1 MTLLMLFIV
10 PFGCTDDKDN
20 AEGSISFPELQ
31 EMKLDANGT
40 TEIAFKAVADWKLIS
55 NSGWC
60 KFVNGSFTE
69 SIISGKAGE
78 QTITIQTSDDSQ
90 NYVNDDIAELTLAI
104 GGKEQ
109 VICKIT
115 RPRKVF
121 EGLTVKDAEGNIYDA
136 EHPISVEGNTFN
148 ETKYTTIIAET
159 EFEVGI
165 DKEKNPSWIEASSK
179 QAGNFQLTFNKE
191 NKDGL
196 EERYSIGADKKYSLT
211 LGVKTNDGT
220 IDVAIPIIYEGLNPN
235 ELSID
240 PQYSST
246 LKISKDGK
254 KITGSSSMG
263 GDETIYNDKL
273 STTII
278 TRNDDYQIVLYE
290 QKGVYTELYP
300 GYGRYEV
307 NEVVFNN
314 ANTSWIHEIRNGAE
328 YSLTFD
334 PYKDLNNGSDNRSAV
349 VMALPKDEYE
359 TIKNDLQGNI
369 IEANGID
376 IKSKYNTYVVAIFY
390 QEGDPT
396 ISFKTYQLPQN
407 AMYGLEE
414 YSWGQGEVTS
424 KFDGTIE
431 NAETGNIWKS
441 IFATSEFNDGR
452 TIYIEIIN
460 YEESMTFNVEGTIT
474 NVTTKTNVEYDNDG
488 KHYIMLKASTADDIT
503 GHQKISIKSG
513 DEVKALLLIEFGE
526 STDEF

>member
-40 TEIAFKAVADWKLIS
+40 TEIAFKTAADWKLIS

-60 KFVNGSFTE
+60 KFVNGNFTE

-121 EGLTVKDAEGNIYDA
+121 EGLIVKDAEGNIYDA

-211 LGVKTNDGT
+211 LGVKTNDGI
-220 IDVAIPIIYEGLNPN
+220 IDVAIPVIYEGLDAN

-278 TRNDDYQIVLYE
+278 TRNDDYQIVIYE
-290 QKGVYTELYP
+290 QKGAYKEEY
-300 GYGRYEV
+300 GYGRYYV
-307 NEVVFNN
+307 DEVVFDNV
-314 ANTSWIHEIRNGAE
+314 NTSWIHETRNGAE

-349 VMALPKDEYE
+349 VMAFPKDEYE

-369 IEANGID
+369 IDENGID
-376 IKSKYNTYVVAIFY
+376 PKSRYNTYVVAIFY
-390 QEGDPT
+390 QEGNPT
-396 ISFKTYQLPQN
+396 ISFKTYSLPVDAQ
-407 AMYGLEE
+407 YGLEE
-414 YSWGQGEVTS
+414 YSWGTGEVTL
-424 KFDGTIE
+424 KFNGTIE
-431 NAETGNIWKS
+431 NAGTGNIWKS
-441 IFATSEFNDGR
+441 TFATTEFNDER
-452 TIYIEIIN
+452 TIYIEVIN
-460 YEESMTFNVEGTIT
+460 YEEGMTFGVDGTIA
-474 NVTTKTNVEYDNDG
+474 NVTTATNVEYDNDG
-488 KHYIMLKASTADDIT
+488 KHYITLTRTGTEDIT